1 MTSLHRV
8 PKEARS
14 SRWTDATEYELVR
27 LVQGGNS
34 SAFEELM
41 RRTNE
46 LCMRVA
52 VCILGRGRREDARD
66 EVQSAYW
73 LAYSRLSS
81 FTYQAKF
88 STWLTRIVINRCFMS
103 LRKSRAMP
111 VFTENIITE
120 NGETYVFEG
129 VTRETPESDLGQT
142 EVYCTLRREL
152 SGIPPLLRVPIELHY
167 IRELPVRDVAKEL
180 GISVAATK
188 SRLHRAQQYLRAR
201 MLRHCGRRGPA
212 ILTNC

>member
-1 MTSLHRV
+1 MTSSHRSSSEV
-8 PKEARS
+8 RK
-14 SRWTDATEYELVR
+14 SRWTDATEFELVR

-34 SAFEELM
+34 AAFEELM
-41 RRTNE
+41 HRTNE
-46 LCMRVA
+46 LCLRVA
-52 VCILGRGRREDARD
+52 ICILGRREDARD

-88 STWLTRIVINRCFMS
+88 STWLTRIVINRCFMR
-103 LRKSRAMP
+103 LRRSRAMP

-120 NGETYVFEG
+120 NGESYVFEG
-129 VTRETPESDLGQT
+129 VTHETPESDLGQT

-180 GISVAATK
+180 GISIAATK
-188 SRLHRAQQYLRAR
+188 SRLHRAQQYLRVR
-201 MLRHCGRRGPA
+201 MLKHSGRRGPA
-212 ILTNC
+212 ILTN